1 MNNIKILDSSL
12 IDQIAAGE
20 VVERPASILKEL
32 LENSIDADS
41 KNIKIKIKGGG
52 IKSIQ
57 VIDDGIGISKKDIN
71 LAFTRHATSKINNIK
86 DLNSIE
92 SLGFRGEALPSIASI
107 SQVELTSTIK
117 DNLGCTI
124 KINGGKTISIKS
136 KKANQG
142 TAITVSNIFY
152 NTPARRKFL
161 KSMQS
166 EQLYIYKVIRYFFIS
181 NPQISFT
188 FINNN
193 KTIYDLKPSN
203 LKKRINDTFPNTNMN
218 ELINVDLSKGSL
230 DIRGFCGSLSML
242 KKRPGEQYLFIND
255 RFVTNKLLNS
265 AVYSCYKTVIKRGEY
280 PFFVLF
286 ISMPAN
292 DIDVNVHPAK
302 LDVRLKNEWQIYH
315 LVKLAINNSIKN
327 ILNMTPYL
335 DKDKH
340 YSAYNNSLNNDQ
352 FTGPSINLQNAPRED
367 ISKFENNKQ
376 LDLDRILSNI
386 ETNNDNDNDNN
397 IINSIT
403 DGFIWQIHNK
413 YLLTEIKTGIVIID
427 QHVAHERVL
436 FELAKNA
443 LSGSPLPSQTLLFP
457 QTLNLEK
464 DEFDY
469 LTNISHYLEKV
480 GFKFREF
487 GKDTILIEGS
497 PADVSIGMEKKII
510 KDILEQY
517 IDTKEHE
524 SEFIDNIA
532 ATYAC
537 KSAIKA
543 GDYLDEKERKILIDR
558 LFSTEHPYYCPHGR
572 PIIFNLSM
580 EEIDSRFERI

>member
-32 LENSIDADS
+32 LENSIDANS

-52 IKSIQ
+52 INSIQ

-71 LAFTRHATSKINNIK
+71 LAFTRHATSKINNIE

-117 DNLGCTI
+117 DNLGYTI
-124 KINGGKTISIKS
+124 KINGGKKISIKA
-136 KKANQG
+136 KKSNQG
-142 TAITVSNIFY
+142 TSITVSNIFY

-181 NPQISFT
+181 NPHISFT

-193 KTIYDLKPSN
+193 KIIYDLKSSE
-203 LKKRINDTFPNTNMN
+203 LKKRIIDTFPNTNMN
-218 ELINVDLSKGSL
+218 ELIEVNLSKDSL
-230 DIRGFCGSLSML
+230 DVSGFCGSLSML

-265 AVYSCYKTVIKRGEY
+265 AVYSVYKTVIKRGEY
-280 PFFVLF
+280 PFFILF
-286 ISMPAN
+286 ISMPTK

-315 LVKLAINNSIKN
+315 LVKLAINNSLKN
-327 ILNMTPYL
+327 ILNVAPYL

-340 YSAYNNSLNNDQ
+340 YSEYNNSVNNDQ
-352 FTGPSINLQNAPRED
+352 FTGPSINMQNAPRED
-367 ISKFENNKQ
+367 MSKFENNKQ
-376 LDLDRILSNI
+376 LDLDKILSNI
-386 ETNNDNDNDNN
+386 EDNNENNNN
-397 IINSIT
+397 IINSIS
-403 DGFIWQIHNK
+403 DGFIWQIHKK

-464 DEFDY
+464 DEYDY
-469 LTNISHYLEKV
+469 LTNISHYLEKI

-487 GKDTILIEGS
+487 GKDTILIEGT
-497 PADVSIGMEKKII
+497 PADISIGMEKKII
-510 KDILEQY
+510 KEILEQY
-517 IDTKEHE
+517 IDTKEHK

-580 EEIDSRFERI
+580 DEIDSRFERI

>member
-1 MNNIKILDSSL
+1 MNKIKILDSSL

-32 LENSIDADS
+32 LENSIDANS
-41 KNIKIKIKGGG
+41 TNIKIKIKGGG
-52 IKSIQ
+52 INSIQ
-57 VIDDGIGISKKDIN
+57 IIDDGIGISEKDIN
-71 LAFTRHATSKINNIK
+71 LAFTRHATSKINNIE

-107 SQVELTSTIK
+107 SQVELTSTTK
-117 DNLGCTI
+117 NNLGYTI
-124 KINGGKTISIKS
+124 KINGGKTISIKP

-142 TAITVSNIFY
+142 TSITVSNIFY

-161 KSMQS
+161 KSIQS

-181 NPQISFT
+181 NPDISFT

-193 KTIYDLKPSN
+193 KIIYDLKPSK
-203 LKKRINDTFPNTNMN
+203 LKERIINTFPSTNMN
-218 ELINVDLSKGSL
+218 ELINVDLSKNSL
-230 DIRGFCGSLSML
+230 DVSGFCGSLSML
-242 KKRPGEQYLFIND
+242 KKRPGEQYLFING

-280 PFFVLF
+280 PFFILF
-286 ISMPAN
+286 ISMPSE

-302 LDVRLKNEWQIYH
+302 LDVRLKNDWQIYH
-315 LVKLAINNSIKN
+315 LVKLAINNSLKN
-327 ILNMTPYL
+327 ILNVAPYL
-335 DKDKH
+335 DKNKQ
-340 YSAYNNSLNNDQ
+340 YSPYNNMLDDDQ
-352 FTGPSINLQNAPRED
+352 LTGPSINMQNAPRQNM
-367 ISKFENNKQ
+367 SKFENNKQ

-386 ETNNDNDNDNN
+386 EDNNENSNN
-397 IINSIT
+397 IINSISG
-403 DGFIWQIHNK
+403 GFIWQIHNK

-464 DEFDY
+464 DEYNY
-469 LTNISHYLEKV
+469 LTNISHYLEKI

-497 PADVSIGMEKKII
+497 PADISIGMEKKII
-510 KDILEQY
+510 KEILEQY

-543 GDYLDEKERKILIDR
+543 GDFLEEKERKVLVDR

-580 EEIDSRFERI
+580 DEIDSRFERI